1 MKAKTKRVVTA
12 LLAAVMLLTTLL
24 PLTASA
30 ADVTMDLNNCHVSW
44 DYTLTDEDGNT
55 FSAAYGLRAAD
66 DIYFN
71 KGFSPYLSRMHDY
84 TAKRSGLTG
93 NKSDWVYGLSLIHI

>member
-12 LLAAVMLLTTLL
+12 LLAAVMLITTLL

-44 DYTLTDEDGNT
+44 DYTLTDDEGNT

-71 KGFSPYLSRMHDY
+71 KGFSPYLSKMHDY
-84 TAKRSGLTG
+84 TAKRNGLT
-93 NKSDWVYGLSLIHI
+93 

>member
-12 LLAAVMLLTTLL
+12 MLAVVMLLTTLL

-44 DYTLTDEDGNT
+44 ITPSPTRTETPSPPPTD
-55 FSAAYGLRAAD
+55 
-66 DIYFN
+66 
-71 KGFSPYLSRMHDY
+71 
-84 TAKRSGLTG
+84 
-93 NKSDWVYGLSLIHI
+93 